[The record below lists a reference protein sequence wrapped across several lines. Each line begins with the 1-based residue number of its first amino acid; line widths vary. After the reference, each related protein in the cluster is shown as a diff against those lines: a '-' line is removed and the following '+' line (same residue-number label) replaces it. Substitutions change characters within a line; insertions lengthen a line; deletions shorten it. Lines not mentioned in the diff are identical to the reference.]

1 MATWAQ
7 VVAADPAKAQ
17 DFLEVVDQVL
27 RPASGALAQ
36 LLTQREQVRLLYDD
50 NGSAFKQVLTALDAD
65 AAIPNSGSG
74 LAGAEA
80 LTKAL
85 LLAELAPFGAMLTNY
100 ATAEAKLRRIKF
112 AGINAS

>member
-7 VVAADPAKAQ
+7 ILASDPDAAQ
-17 DFLEVVDQVL
+17 DFIEVVDQVL
-27 RPASGALAQ
+27 RPASGQFAQ
-36 LLTQREQVRLLYDD
+36 LLTTLEAVKLVYDD
-50 NGSAFKQVLTALDAD
+50 TTSAFRTALNNLDAD
-65 AAIPNSGSG
+65 AEIPNSGSG

-80 LTKAL
+80 LTKTL
-85 LLAELAPFGAMLTNY
+85 LLAELAPFATMLTNY